1 MVSHG
6 PRARRPGSARV
17 LRLLLLAIVAI
28 GLAPGTFLRTPTG
41 QRSDV
46 AEVTVTPLT
55 NRDGVSGMLPLTGVW
70 ELASSHGWFGGFSAL
85 VARGEAGLVA
95 GTDRGFLLDLDLSGP
110 APRAV
115 PGSFRFVG
123 ISGPA
128 RREFVD
134 LESLAHD
141 PSTGTLWAGFE
152 GRESFIMR
160 LAPDGSRHRRA
171 PAEMAAW
178 SVNSG
183 PETMT
188 RLGDG
193 RFLVIAEGAQRS
205 GERLHEALLFPG
217 DPVEEGRPLVSRF
230 RASEGYDPVDAAPL
244 PDGRLLILLRRVRYS
259 LPATFDTAVAI
270 ADTGAIREGS
280 AWEARIIARLT
291 GGIFADNFEGL
302 AFVASG
308 EDPSR
313 GSIWLIADDNFSIFQ
328 RSLLVRFDWDPRAA
342 SPAP

>member
-1 MVSHG
+1 MVSHA
-6 PRARRPGSARV
+6 PRARRPGSARG

-41 QRSDV
+41 LRSDV
-46 AEVTVTPLT
+46 AEVTVRPLAE
-55 NRDGVSGMLPLTGVW
+55 RDGVSGVLPLTGVW
-70 ELASSHGWFGGFSAL
+70 ELTSPHAFFGGFSAL
-85 VARGEAGLVA
+85 VAKGPAGLIA

-110 APRAV
+110 EPRAV

-123 ISGPA
+123 ITGPA

-141 PSTGTLWAGFE
+141 PSTGTLWAGLE

-160 LAPDGSRHRRA
+160 LAPDGRRHRRA
-171 PAEMAAW
+171 PAEMTHW
-178 SVNSG
+178 SANSG

-188 RLGDG
+188 RLADG
-193 RFLVIAEGAQRS
+193 RFLVIAEGAQRC

-230 RASEGYDPVDAAPL
+230 RAPEAYDPVDAAQL

-259 LPATFDTAVAI
+259 LPARFDTAIAI
-270 ADTGAIREGS
+270 ADTGAIREG
-280 AWEARIIARLT
+280 AVWEARILARLT

-302 AFVASG
+302 AFVPTG
-308 EDPSR
+308 EDSSR

-328 RSLLVRFDWDPRAA
+328 RNLLVRFAWDPQTASRA
-342 SPAP
+342 P